1 MPTTVRT
8 TLTYYLILLYL
19 LKDKY
24 ITPPP
29 MFSWEICEFFRS
41 SHRRCFMKKA
51 VLRKAVRNF
60 HRKPVTEAQTQM
72 FSTKYCKILKST
84 YFEEHMLMA
93 VIKQR

>member
-1 MPTTVRT
+1 
-8 TLTYYLILLYL
+8 
-19 LKDKY
+19 
-24 ITPPP
+24 
-29 MFSWEICEFFRS
+29 
-41 SHRRCFMKKA
+41 MKKA

-93 VIKQR
+93 VIKHR